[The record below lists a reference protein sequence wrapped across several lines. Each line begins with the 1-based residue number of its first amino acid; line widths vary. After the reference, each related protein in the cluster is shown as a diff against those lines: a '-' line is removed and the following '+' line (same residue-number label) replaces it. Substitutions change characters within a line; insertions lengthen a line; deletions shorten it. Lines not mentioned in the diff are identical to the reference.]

1 MSGPVDPPVGGKGH
15 VADGIT
21 VLEASAGT
29 GKTFR
34 VTTIVV
40 TAVADG
46 LPLSDMLLVTFTIK
60 ATSELRDRVWHR
72 LGESARAV
80 ADFLDAG
87 VAPDDPLHHDLC
99 AGPDDAVRARL
110 ANLRDAVANFDSA
123 TIATIHSFCQLVL
136 RTVGFAADVDRDSG
150 FVEDIRPLRDEVV
163 DDLLVQKL
171 HRNPDVRLPRK
182 RAIGIADKVTT
193 NPLAPLLPEDATAG
207 TDDAMRVAFA
217 HAVRSRVEQRKR
229 TRHLLGYD
237 DLLVRVA
244 AALEDD
250 ERGVKRRLQD
260 MFSLVVV
267 DEFQDTDT
275 VQWKILLEA
284 FGTGPTRLVLVG
296 DPKQAIYA
304 FRGADVHA
312 YLSATDEAANHDELT
327 DNWRS
332 DAGLLRGLDVLFE
345 GTTMGDDRI
354 AYRPVAAAP
363 RHESPRLVEGRRTTP
378 VRIRMVAR
386 TDERQLTKT
395 GFFEKGAAIRHV
407 TADLAA
413 DVVRLLTDGSQIDG
427 ADGPQ
432 PVTPGDVAVLVRRN
446 SDALAVQAALAEAGV
461 PAVVNGA
468 GSVFRTTAADELV
481 TLLEALEQPAA
492 PGRARSLAL
501 TALVGWRAADIVDAA
516 DEDWDRLHGNLHH
529 WRRVLSDRGVA
540 PLFQHLMAT
549 EDVPARIL
557 RTTGGE
563 RHLTDLRHL
572 VELLHEASDAIGA
585 APSALVGW
593 LHERR
598 ADADSDAGVDDR
610 SRRLDTDADAV
621 QVWTVHRSKGQEFP
635 IVYVPFAWMVTNPQN
650 DPPLVFH
657 DDERGERVIHV
668 NGARGASEDLRA
680 RSAAE
685 DTAEELRLAY
695 VAMTRARHQ
704 LVVWWVPGWDSHKS
718 ALASL
723 LFGRRAIGGLQKVP
737 DDGVART
744 TVDELASTAR
754 DVIRVEESAPPTE
767 VDVLPPA
774 PTSRVLLDRRR
785 FERNIDRVWRR
796 TSYSALTAGAHD
808 AHVAG
813 TTTAAPEH
821 SERGLEDEWMPD
833 DAVATMDGDP
843 DLEARLRAIPSAFGD
858 LGGGTRFGTLVHAV
872 LEDVDFT
879 ADDLE
884 GSVRATLLS
893 QYLGG
898 HEDLDI
904 DAVVAGLVAAIRTPL
919 GPVAGGRALA
929 DIGRADR
936 LDEMHFE
943 LPLVGGDTATGTLTM
958 DAIATVVRD
967 HVRGDDLLA
976 GYGDLLAGPVL
987 ATEARGY
994 LSGAIDVVMRVDGR
1008 YVTVDHKSNW
1018 LGIEG
1023 ETLSAWHYRADAMR
1037 DAMVRSHYPL
1047 QALIYGVAL
1056 HRYLRWR
1063 LADYEPERHLG
1074 GVLYLFL
1081 RGMTGPD
1088 APVVEPMPCGVFS
1101 WRPSAALITD
1111 LSDVFDRGAP

>member
-1 MSGPVDPPVGGKGH
+1 MQRVEPPVGGKGH

-29 GKTFR
+29 GKTYR
-34 VTTIVV
+34 VTTVVV

-80 ADFLDAG
+80 ADFLDGG
-87 VAPDDPLHHDLC
+87 VEPDDPLHVDLC
-99 AGPDDAVRARL
+99 AGPETAVRQRL
-110 ANLRDAVANFDSA
+110 ANLCDAVANFDSA

-150 FVEDIRPLRDEVV
+150 FIEDIRPLRDEVV

-171 HRNPDVRLPRK
+171 HRNPDLRLPRK

-193 NPLAPLLPEDATAG
+193 NPLAPLIP
-207 TDDAMRVAFA
+207 DDAETGSDDAVRVAFA
-217 HAVRSRVEQRKR
+217 HAVRRRVEERKR
-229 TRHLLGYD
+229 ARHLLGYD

-250 ERGVKRRLQD
+250 ERGVKRRLQE

-275 VQWKILLEA
+275 VQWQILHEA
-284 FGTGPTRLVLVG
+284 FGSGPTRLVLVG

-312 YLSATDEAANHDELT
+312 YLSARTKAANHDALT

-332 DAGLLRGLDVLFE
+332 DAGLLRGLDVLFD
-345 GTTMGDDRI
+345 GTTMGDEQI
-354 AYRPVAAAP
+354 AYRPVAAASG
-363 RHESPRLVEGRRTTP
+363 HEEPRLVEGRRSTP
-378 VRIRMVAR
+378 VRVRMVAR

-407 TADLAA
+407 TADLAG
-413 DVVRLLTDGSQIDG
+413 DVVRLLTDGSKIRG
-427 ADGPQ
+427 AAGVET
-432 PVTPGDVAVLVRRN
+432 VTPGDVAVLVRRN
-446 SDALAVQAALAEAGV
+446 SDALAVQAALSEAGV

-468 GSVFRTTAADELV
+468 GSVFRTAAADELV

-492 PGRARSLAL
+492 TLRARAVAL
-501 TALVGWRAADIVDAA
+501 TSLVGWRAAEIVGATD
-516 DEDWDRLHGNLHH
+516 DDWDHLHSNLHR
-529 WRRVLSDRGVA
+529 WRQVLSDRGVA
-540 PLFQHLMAT
+540 PLFQQVMAAD
-549 EDVPARIL
+549 DVPARIL
-557 RTTGGE
+557 GTTGGE

-572 VELLHEASDAIGA
+572 VELLHEASDAVGT
-585 APSALVGW
+585 APSALVAW

-657 DDERGERVIHV
+657 DDERDARVIHV
-668 NGARGASEDLRA
+668 NGARAASEAVRA
-680 RSAAE
+680 KSSAEEA
-685 DTAEELRLAY
+685 AEELRLAY

-704 LVVWWVPGWDSHKS
+704 LVLWWVPGWDSHKS

-723 LFGRRAIGGLQKVP
+723 LFSHRSPGGLDKVP
-737 DDGVART
+737 EDAPART
-744 TVDELASTAR
+744 AVEELAASAR
-754 DVIRVEESAPPTE
+754 DVIRIEDSAPPTD
-767 VDVLPPA
+767 VDVLPPR
-774 PTSRVLLDRRR
+774 PRDHIDLDRRHFDR
-785 FERNIDRVWRR
+785 DIDRVWRR
-796 TSYSALTAGAHD
+796 TSYSALTAAAHD

-813 TTTAAPEH
+813 TTSSAPEH
-821 SERGLEDEWMPD
+821 SEQGLEDEWMPD
-833 DAVATMDGDP
+833 DAVATP
-843 DLEARLRAIPSAFGD
+843 LEDAALEERLRAVPSVFGD

-872 LEDVDFT
+872 LEHVDFT

-884 GSVRATLLS
+884 AAVRSSLLS

-898 HEDLDI
+898 HEDLDV
-904 DAVVAGLVAAIRTPL
+904 DAVVAGLVAAVRTPL
-919 GPVAGGRALA
+919 GSLADGRALA
-929 DIGRADR
+929 DIGRSDR
-936 LDEMHFE
+936 MDEMHFE
-943 LPLVGGDTATGTLTM
+943 LPLVGGDVANGVLTM
-958 DAIATVVRD
+958 DAIAAVVSR
-967 HVRGDDLLA
+967 HLGDDDMLA
-976 GYGDLLAGPVL
+976 GYGDLLADPIL
-987 ATEARGY
+987 ATETRGY
-994 LSGAIDVVMRVDGR
+994 LSGAIDVVMHVDGR
-1008 YVTVDHKSNW
+1008 YVIVDHKSNW
-1018 LGIEG
+1018 LGVEG

-1063 LADYEPERHLG
+1063 LADYDPARHLG

-1088 APVVEPMPCGVFS
+1088 APTTEPMPCGVFS
-1101 WRPSAALITD
+1101 WMPAPELLTD
-1111 LSDVFDRGAP
+1111 LSDVFDRGTP